1 MRRIKDD
8 KDDEVVEMKDNVFAA
23 ASCYYFD
30 APASAN
36 TNSLL
41 EEYFDTSPAILERT
55 EDSTDD
61 DSRDLKEKFHE
72 IKRFFLER

>member
-23 ASCYYFD
+23 TSCYYLD

-36 TNSLL
+36 ANSLL

-61 DSRDLKEKFHE
+61 DSHDLKKKFHE
-72 IKRFFLER
+72 IKVAITW